1 MGKPID
7 KYLDRYVVNF
17 TGETFWAYAYDGTPI
32 KIRAEKNRDR
42 IPPHPELRIVLIV
55 DEEQYQKL
63 KESGRETRDLAKL
76 SEPMKGIDDLTMRMV
91 IMFDD
96 EKVRVMPI
104 NNSLLF
110 ASSKRN

>member
-1 MGKPID
+1 MCRPTEKYED
-7 KYLDRYVVNF
+7 KYVVNF

-42 IPPHPELRIVLIV
+42 IPPYPELRIVLIV
-55 DEEQYQKL
+55 DDEQYQKL

-76 SEPMKGIDDLTMRMV
+76 SEPMKGKDNLTLRMV
-91 IMFDD
+91 IMYDN

-110 ASSKRN
+110 ASNKQN